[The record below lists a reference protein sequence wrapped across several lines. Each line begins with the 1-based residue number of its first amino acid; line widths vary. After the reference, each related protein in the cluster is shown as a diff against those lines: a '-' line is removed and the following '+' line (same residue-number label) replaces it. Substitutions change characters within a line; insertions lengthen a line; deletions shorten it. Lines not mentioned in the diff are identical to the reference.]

1 MTTKAPSISGI
12 GIIVLILTMATLVA
26 SANTE
31 RGVRESW
38 LSTRR
43 LEDTIHLPAAAG
55 YSYTGTGKRPKSSP
69 MPNSNKPPVP
79 FYPPVGPGGSQPSMQ
94 PPVPIRPPVGPG
106 GSQPSMQPP
115 VPIRP
120 PVGPG
125 GSQPSM
131 QPPAPIR
138 PPVGPGGSQPS
149 MQPPVPIRPPVGFAT
164 PSPVKAK
171 PPVSTPQPFVI
182 PAVTPPPVS
191 APIMMPV
198 VTASPVVT
206 PPPIPI
212 PSVTVSPAVT
222 PPPIPM
228 PSVTVSPVVTPPPS
242 MFLAPTTRVPA
253 PTVSVYP
260 SLAPSSLLAM
270 TPSVPLSSS
279 ISPSSLSN
287 EAGIDCLAIASGNAT
302 QDGNIVNYEVKF
314 ALVVDNSASFSNVT
328 EGVRQILQEQV
339 APEMAGCPSRRM
351 LVDTMTYIINQLFFT
366 PESDSTGKWHRRKNA
381 FNFLFITRPSYAFH
395 LTASPCNTE
404 SANSTCYPT
413 LIPTD
418 IYYIGD
424 DTSSFESRLV
434 ALIDKANADGTF
446 AGIPGFVNMTAVTV
460 TADNDSGASGATGGG
475 STATTGGISGG
486 ATAIVA
492 IAGVGLIVVLLLLVR
507 HRKNSDPSESRGG
520 LKYTS
525 HDDDESFDLDA
536 VSTHDST
543 EGPGHVKTRNV
554 RVIGEDDSVM
564 SGWSGFHPHEG
575 FETQSIVN
583 DLSVLEKEH
592 KPRCHPVA
600 GLHGSSSQGVYRSAT
615 NVHTCTSALCETCE
629 LRRQGGPSFIPVGK
643 PPGSPTRFPS
653 NATRVYATRDT
664 VDL

>member
-79 FYPPVGPGGSQPSMQ
+79 FYPPVGPGGSQPSK
-94 PPVPIRPPVGPG
+94 
-106 GSQPSMQPP
+106 
-115 VPIRP
+115 
-120 PVGPG
+120 
-125 GSQPSM
+125 
-131 QPPAPIR
+131 
-138 PPVGPGGSQPS
+138 
-149 MQPPVPIRPPVGFAT
+149 QPPVPIRPPVGFAT

-366 PESDSTGKWHRRKNA
+366 PESDST
-381 FNFLFITRPSYAFH
+381 
-395 LTASPCNTE
+395 ASPCNTE

-424 DTSSFESRLV
+424 DTSSFESLLV

-600 GLHGSSSQGVYRSAT
+600 GLHGSSSRGVYRSAT